1 MEIQEINKRVKEQE
15 DNYNEIRQL
24 LSNMKKDSVSRQTL
38 QYLEDRKNRL
48 NNILRKSEIIHKE
61 LEVQEVLSMHK
72 YITLNY
78 FDNNIKNTYIETI
91 EHMDNIERR
100 LQAARQL
107 YEPNNDD
114 DNDKKN
120 ETAEKNVEQSPKL
133 RIQNFRMSIHQK
145 VISSKDSNNRK

>member
-78 FDNNIKNTYIETI
+78 FDNYIRKTYIETI